1 MLEVR
6 PMPGHEVIEEALL
19 VHGAPSRFKQLQ
31 GDRRFFFE
39 VFYKT
44 KARVHAGTTEESILG
59 SGSDTIEATEIPA
72 AIRHFLSATGK
83 NFCGC
88 GRFCS
93 RASAVRAD
101 RSQRPIHHIR
111 IRVTMNR
118 MEKRFGQGSDDSE
131 PQTLPKAHCSF
142 IALYDE
148 VELHGSEATVLRVFE

>member
-19 VHGAPSRFKQLQ
+19 VHGAPGRFKQLQ

-59 SGSDTIEATEIPA
+59 SGSGTIEATEIPA

-83 NFCGC
+83 NLLRMWTVF
-88 GRFCS
+88 
-93 RASAVRAD
+93 AAVLR
-101 RSQRPIHHIR
+101 R
-111 IRVTMNR
+111 
-118 MEKRFGQGSDDSE
+118 SE
-131 PQTLPKAHCSF
+131 PIVHNVRYITYAS
-142 IALYDE
+142 
-148 VELHGSEATVLRVFE
+148 V